1 MRKKLIVPL
10 SIFILTLMLS
20 LSKPTESPDR
30 VSIDFK
36 MVEKGIEWLEFI
48 SSGASNEAIKNYFMT
63 HVAPTDGCQSII
75 HHWARFMEWNN
86 ETFYKFIMT
95 ALGWI
100 PTDEKIK
107 NKDGSLTA
115 LGRRR
120 ELWLKAL
127 KNTNQLKKD
136 LENIK
141 AIDFQKQSVQMA
153 KQYLPPEAV
162 LEADFYFVLFGHSTA
177 FSVGKENGYDFL
189 QLAKQADGTINIREL
204 TTTFAHE
211 LHHTGFDYVMKK
223 NMKDVKNEENILL
236 LGILAAEGMPTYFID
251 QPWKHLE
258 EYKTREN
265 SLYHEVAADWEKHSQ
280 RLKELYMEA
289 EKDIRLNLE
298 GKLGQ
303 KEVMSRWMSGY
314 KGAGYVLGADM
325 IGVIDKYLGRK
336 AALDVALDY
345 RRLLLIYNQA
355 AGKAA
360 MKGNKIF
367 IFDGELTEKVS
378 RYKGESVD
386 Q

>member
-1 MRKKLIVPL
+1 MKKTVIVL
-10 SIFILTLMLS
+10 SSIFILTVFLVH
-20 LSKPTESPDR
+20 SKPTESPDR
-30 VSIDFK
+30 VTIDFK

-48 SSGASNEAIKNYFMT
+48 STGASNEAIKKYFMT
-63 HVAPTDGCQSII
+63 TVAPTNGCQSII

-127 KNTNQLKKD
+127 KNTNILKKD
-136 LENIK
+136 LENLK
-141 AIDFQKQSVQMA
+141 TIDFNQQSVQMA
-153 KQYLPPEAV
+153 KKYLPTGAV

-189 QLAKQADGTINIREL
+189 QLPKKTDGTINIREL

-211 LHHTGFDYVMKK
+211 LHHTGFDYLMKK
-223 NMKDVKNEENILL
+223 NMKDVKNGENILL

-258 EYKTREN
+258 EYKTHKN

-280 RLKELYMEA
+280 RLNELYKEA
-289 EKDIRLNLE
+289 EKDIRLNFD
-298 GKLGQ
+298 GKLRQ
-303 KEVMSRWMSGY
+303 KELMEKWMSGY
-314 KGAGYVLGADM
+314 KGAAYVLGADM
-325 IGVIDKYLGRK
+325 MRVIDKYLGQK
-336 AALDVALDY
+336 PALDLTLDY
-345 RRLLLIYNQA
+345 RRLLIVYNQA
-355 AGKAA
+355 ARKAA
-360 MKGNKIF
+360 LKGEKIF
-367 IFDGELTEKVS
+367 IFDEEVAEKIS
-378 RYKGESVD
+378 R
-386 Q
+386 

>member
-1 MRKKLIVPL
+1 MKKTVMVLL
-10 SIFILTLMLS
+10 NIFILIVWFVH
-20 LSKPTESPDR
+20 SKPMESPDR
-30 VSIDFK
+30 VTIDFK
-36 MVEKGIEWLEFI
+36 MVERGIEWLEFI
-48 SSGASNEAIKNYFMT
+48 STGAPNRAIKKYFMT
-63 HVAPTDGCQSII
+63 NIAPTKGCQSII

-100 PTDEKIK
+100 PADEKVK
-107 NKDGSLTA
+107 NADGSLTA

-127 KNTNQLKKD
+127 KNTKQLKRD
-136 LENIK
+136 LENLK
-141 AIDFQKQSVQMA
+141 TIDFNQQSIQMA
-153 KQYLPPEAV
+153 RKYLPTGAV

-189 QLAKQADGTINIREL
+189 QLPKKADGTIDIREL

-211 LHHTGFDYVMKK
+211 LHHTGFDYLMKK
-223 NMKDVKNEENILL
+223 NMKDVKNEEKFFL

-280 RLKELYMEA
+280 RLQQLYKEA

-303 KEVMSRWMSGY
+303 KEVMEKWMSGY

-345 RRLLLIYNQA
+345 RRLLIIYNQA
-355 AGKAA
+355 ARKAA
-360 MKGNKIF
+360 QKGKKIF
-367 IFDGELTEKVS
+367 IFDE
-378 RYKGESVD
+378 
-386 Q
+386 

>member
-1 MRKKLIVPL
+1 MKKTVIVLL
-10 SIFILTLMLS
+10 SIFTLTLL
-20 LSKPTESPDR
+20 LVHSKPTGSQDR
-30 VSIDFK
+30 VAIDFE

-48 SSGASNEAIKNYFMT
+48 STGASDEAIKKYFMT
-63 HVAPTDGCQSII
+63 NVAPTNGCQSII

-95 ALGWI
+95 ALDRM
-100 PTDEKIK
+100 PSDEKIK

-120 ELWLKAL
+120 ELWLQAL

-136 LENIK
+136 LENLK
-141 AIDFQKQSVQMA
+141 TIDFNQQSVQMA
-153 KQYLPPEAV
+153 KKYLPVEAV

-177 FSVGKENGYDFL
+177 FSVGKENGCDFL
-189 QLAKQADGTINIREL
+189 QLPKKADGTINIREL
-204 TTTFAHE
+204 TATFAHE

-258 EYKTREN
+258 EYKTDKN

-280 RLKELYMEA
+280 RLKELYKEA

-298 GKLGQ
+298 GKIAQ
-303 KEVMSRWMSGY
+303 KELMGKWMSGY

-325 IGVIDKYLGRK
+325 IGVIDKYLGQK
-336 AALDVALDY
+336 AALDLALDY
-345 RRLLLIYNQA
+345 RRLLIAYNQA
-355 AGKAA
+355 ARIAA
-360 MKGNKIF
+360 QKGNKIF
-367 IFDGELTEKVS
+367 TFDGELAEKIC
-378 RYKGESVD
+378 R
-386 Q
+386 

>member
-1 MRKKLIVPL
+1 MRKKLIVLL
-10 SIFILTLMLS
+10 STFILTVLLVHAKS
-20 LSKPTESPDR
+20 TGSPDR
-30 VSIDFK
+30 VTIDFE

-48 SSGASNEAIKNYFMT
+48 STGASNEAIKKYFMT
-63 HVAPTDGCQSII
+63 NIAPSNGCQSII

-95 ALGWI
+95 ALDRM

-127 KNTNQLKKD
+127 KNTNILKKD
-136 LENIK
+136 LENLK
-141 AIDFQKQSVQMA
+141 TIDFNRQSVQMA
-153 KQYLPPEAV
+153 KKYLPTEAV

-189 QLAKQADGTINIREL
+189 QLPKKADGTINIREL

-236 LGILAAEGMPTYFID
+236 LGILTAEGMPTYFID
-251 QPWKHLE
+251 QPGKHLE
-258 EYKTREN
+258 EYKTDKN
-265 SLYHEVAADWEKHSQ
+265 SLYHEVAADWEKHSA
-280 RLKELYMEA
+280 RLKDLYEEA

-298 GKLGQ
+298 GRLTQ
-303 KEVMSRWMSGY
+303 KEVMSKWMSGY

-336 AALDVALDY
+336 AALDLVSDY
-345 RRLLLIYNQA
+345 RRLLIVYNQA
-355 AGKAA
+355 ARKAA
-360 MKGNKIF
+360 KKGKKIF
-367 IFDGELTEKVS
+367 IFDDELAEKIS
-378 RYKGESVD
+378 R
-386 Q
+386 

>member
-1 MRKKLIVPL
+1 MLL
-10 SIFILTLMLS
+10 SILILTVLLVHS
-20 LSKPTESPDR
+20 NPTESPDR
-30 VSIDFK
+30 VTIDFK
-36 MVEKGIEWLEFI
+36 MVEKGIDWLEFI
-48 SSGASNEAIKNYFMT
+48 SSGASNEAIKKSFMT
-63 HVAPTDGCQSII
+63 NVAPTNGCQSII

-86 ETFYKFIMT
+86 EAFYKFIMA

-127 KNTNQLKKD
+127 KNTNKLKKD
-136 LENIK
+136 LENLK
-141 AIDFQKQSVQMA
+141 TIDFNQQSVQMA
-153 KQYLPPEAV
+153 KEYLPAEAV

-177 FSVGKENGYDFL
+177 FSVGKENGCDFL
-189 QLAKQADGTINIREL
+189 QLPKKADGTINIREL
-204 TTTFAHE
+204 STTFAHE
-211 LHHTGFDYVMKK
+211 LHHTGFDYLMKK

-251 QPWKHLE
+251 QPGKHLE
-258 EYKTREN
+258 EYKTHKN
-265 SLYHEVAADWEKHSQ
+265 SLYHEVASDWEKHSK
-280 RLKELYMEA
+280 RLKELYKEA

-298 GKLGQ
+298 GKIEQ
-303 KEVMSRWMSGY
+303 KELMEKWMSGY

-336 AALDVALDY
+336 AALDLVLDY
-345 RRLLLIYNQA
+345 RRLLITYNQA

-360 MKGNKIF
+360 MIGKKIF

-378 RYKGESVD
+378 RYKGESVG

>member
-1 MRKKLIVPL
+1 MKKTLIMIL
-10 SIFILTLMLS
+10 SISILAVWLVN
-20 LSKPTESPDR
+20 SKSTGSPDR
-30 VSIDFK
+30 VTIDFK

-48 SSGASNEAIKNYFMT
+48 SSGASNEAIKKYFMT
-63 HVAPTDGCQSII
+63 NIAPTNGCQSII

-95 ALGWI
+95 ALDWI

-120 ELWLKAL
+120 ALWLKAL
-127 KNTNQLKKD
+127 KNTNILKKD
-136 LENIK
+136 LENLK
-141 AIDFQKQSVQMA
+141 TIDFNRQSVQMA
-153 KQYLPPEAV
+153 KKYLPAGAV

-189 QLAKQADGTINIREL
+189 QLPKKADGTINIREL

-223 NMKDVKNEENILL
+223 NMKNVKNEENILL

-251 QPWKHLE
+251 QPWKHLA

-280 RLKELYMEA
+280 RLKELYKEA

-298 GKLGQ
+298 GKIGQ
-303 KEVMSRWMSGY
+303 KELMAKWMSGY

-325 IGVIDKYLGRK
+325 IGVIDKYLGQK
-336 AALDVALDY
+336 AALDLASDY
-345 RRLLLIYNQA
+345 RRLLVVYNQA

-360 MKGNKIF
+360 MKGEKIF
-367 IFDGELTEKVS
+367 TFDEELAEKIC
-378 RYKGESVD
+378 R
-386 Q
+386 

>member
-1 MRKKLIVPL
+1 MKKTVIMLL
-10 SIFILTLMLS
+10 SIFILTILS
-20 LSKPTESPDR
+20 VHSNPTESPDR
-30 VSIDFK
+30 VTIDFK
-36 MVEKGIEWLEFI
+36 MVENGIEWLEFI
-48 SSGASNEAIKNYFMT
+48 STGAANEAIKKYYMT
-63 HVAPTDGCQSII
+63 NITPTRGCQSII

-86 ETFYKFIMT
+86 ESFYKFIMT

-107 NKDGSLTA
+107 NADGSLTA

-127 KNTNQLKKD
+127 KNTNKLKKD
-136 LENIK
+136 LENLK
-141 AIDFQKQSVQMA
+141 TIDFNQQSVQMA
-153 KQYLPPEAV
+153 KKYLPGEAV

-189 QLAKQADGTINIREL
+189 QLPKKADGTINIREL

-251 QPWKHLE
+251 QPWKHLA

-265 SLYHEVAADWEKHSQ
+265 SLYHEVAADWEKHSA
-280 RLKELYMEA
+280 RLKDLYVEA
-289 EKDIRLNLE
+289 EKDIGLNLE
-298 GKLGQ
+298 GKLTQ
-303 KEVMSRWMSGY
+303 KEVMSKWMSGY

-325 IGVIDKYLGRK
+325 IGLIDKYLGRK
-336 AALDVALDY
+336 PALDLALDY
-345 RRLLLIYNQA
+345 RRLLVVYNQA
-355 AGKAA
+355 ARKAA
-360 MKGNKIF
+360 QKGDKIF
-367 IFDGELTEKVS
+367 IFDEEFAEKIS
-378 RYKGESVD
+378 R
-386 Q
+386 